1 MSVIDDIYN
10 GELYPSEQVKPDS
23 AVFRSHAKA
32 AEELSVRL
40 DGVLTEE
47 QRGILE
53 EYKSEAAI
61 VTDLYNLEFYRA
73 GVSLGVRLLLEALGT
88 EKALPDT
95 HDCRGAA
102 EPAPSG
108 GPE

>member
-23 AVFRSHAKA
+23 AVFHSHAKA

-40 DGVLTEE
+40 DGVLTKE
-47 QRGILE
+47 QRDILE
-53 EYKSEAAI
+53 EYKTEAAI

-73 GVSLGVRLLLEALGT
+73 GVTLGVRLLLEALGAET
-88 EKALPDT
+88 ALPGTRSCRDT
-95 HDCRGAA
+95 A
-102 EPAPSG
+102 EPALGG
-108 GPE
+108 GPK

>member
-23 AVFRSHAKA
+23 AVFRDHSKA

-40 DGVLTEE
+40 DGVLNEE

-73 GVSLGVRLLLEALGT
+73 GVTLGVRLFLEALGAET
-88 EKALPDT
+88 PLPDT
-95 HDCRGAA
+95 RDCRRAD
-102 EPAPSG
+102 EPAPGG
-108 GPE
+108 GPV